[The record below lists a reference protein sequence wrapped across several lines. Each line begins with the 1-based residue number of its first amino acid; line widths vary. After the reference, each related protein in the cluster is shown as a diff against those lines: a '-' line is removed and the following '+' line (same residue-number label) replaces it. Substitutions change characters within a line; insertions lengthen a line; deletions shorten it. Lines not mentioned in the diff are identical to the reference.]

1 MENRDQKS
9 RRKTLKDFARLQ
21 DASAPGAAI
30 AKPGARAP

>member
-21 DASAPGAAI
+21 DVSAPGAAI